1 MSEADADACLTSV
14 IDALVISQLGVERC
28 VLLPAPTAV
37 PGADSPPLVARFATL
52 LETGCQDRA
61 IQLTAD

>member
-1 MSEADADACLTSV
+1 V
-14 IDALVISQLGVERC
+14 IDALVISQLGVERR
-28 VLLPAPTAV
+28 LLPPAPAAV
-37 PGADSPPLVARFATL
+37 PGADSPALVVPFATL